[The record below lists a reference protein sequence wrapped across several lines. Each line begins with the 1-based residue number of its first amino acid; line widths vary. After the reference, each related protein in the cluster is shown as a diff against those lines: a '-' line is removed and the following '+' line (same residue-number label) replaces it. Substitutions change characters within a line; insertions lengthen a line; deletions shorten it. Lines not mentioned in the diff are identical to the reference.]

1 MEPIKLNAYYT
12 LICATI
18 VLLIGRLLVRKIKFL
33 RDFNIPEPV
42 SGGLLAAAIIGTLY
56 ATTGISFEFDGD
68 MQRTFMIAFFASIG
82 LSADFSRLKQG
93 GFPLVIFV
101 GDCERVYYRA
111 KPGRRG
117 HGRTA

>member
-42 SGGLLAAAIIGTLY
+42 SGGLLAAAI
-56 ATTGISFEFDGD
+56 
-68 MQRTFMIAFFASIG
+68 
-82 LSADFSRLKQG
+82 
-93 GFPLVIFV
+93 V
-101 GDCERVYYRA
+101 
-111 KPGRRG
+111 
-117 HGRTA
+117 